1 MAVEGKDH
9 LSFPLFAG
17 KAWERP
23 KLLSNASILLS
34 PHLHFSCHLPSSLTN
49 PTMLLLLSFLNLMLS
64 VRVVSAAC
72 YDFNFNLNT
81 HPDAQPC
88 NKIVGRI
95 SMCCNTNLSTSDF
108 LTRRQPVST
117 NDLCKNVV
125 AGSAN
130 DITTKYWREGC
141 SDRGW
146 NSQYCLTGIRTSSS
160 VSNPPPK

>member
-1 MAVEGKDH
+1 VAVEGKDH

-17 KAWERP
+17 KAWGRP

-34 PHLHFSCHLPSSLTN
+34 PYLHFPCHLPSSLTN

-81 HPDAQPC
+81 PPGAQPC
-88 NKIVGRI
+88 NNIVGRI

-108 LTRRQPVST
+108 LTRPTTCLHKRSLQEHSRGFGKRHHHKILARRVQRQGV
-117 NDLCKNVV
+117 
-125 AGSAN
+125 
-130 DITTKYWREGC
+130 E
-141 SDRGW
+141 
-146 NSQYCLTGIRTSSS
+146 QS
-160 VSNPPPK
+160 VLLNGNPHHFFCE